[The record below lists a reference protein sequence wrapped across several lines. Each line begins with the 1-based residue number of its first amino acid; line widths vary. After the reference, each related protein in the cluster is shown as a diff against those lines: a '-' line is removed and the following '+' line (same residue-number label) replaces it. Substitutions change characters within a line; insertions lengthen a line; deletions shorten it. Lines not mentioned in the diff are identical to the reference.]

1 MTNSL
6 SKYASVAVLV
16 LTGLSA
22 TACTGP
28 NTAEHAVTAQGNHP
42 ITIKQVSDSLE
53 VETLKTSG
61 KLTEDQKAQ
70 LAAYAY
76 SYKIRGHGQLIVSVP
91 KGSKNS
97 GAARATAKKVMQV
110 LGDAGIDQANIELA
124 SYDGEPASTY
134 PVTVNF
140 NRYEASTKRCGDWS
154 TDFTKSRD
162 NVLTPDFGCSHQRNI
177 AAMIS
182 DPYDL
187 VEPGQLGPADA
198 ARRSL
203 AYQKYRVGAVTGAV
217 RSGSES
223 ANSSQ

>member
-28 NTAEHAVTAQGNHP
+28 NSAKHAVTAQGNHP

-53 VETLKTSG
+53 IETLKTSG
-61 KLTEDQKAQ
+61 KLSEDQKAQ
-70 LAAYAY
+70 LAGYAY
-76 SYKIRGHGQLIVSVP
+76 SYKIRGHGPLIVSVP

-97 GAARATAKKVMQV
+97 GAARATAKKVMQA
-110 LGDAGIDQANIELA
+110 LGDTGIDQANIKLA
-124 SYDGEPASTY
+124 SYDGDPASAQ
-134 PVTVNF
+134 PVTINF
-140 NRYEASTKRCGDWS
+140 NRFAASAKPCGDWS
-154 TDFTKSRD
+154 KDFTKSRS
-162 NVLTPDFGCSHQRNI
+162 NSLSPDFGCSQQRNM

-187 VEPGQLGPADA
+187 VDPGQLGPADA
-198 ARRSL
+198 ARRTI
-203 AYQKYRVGAVTGAV
+203 AYQKYRFGIGTAAV
-217 RSGSES
+217 RSSDEKADS
-223 ANSSQ
+223 AQ